1 VVLERL
7 EAMLEDMVDGFFGF
21 LLRGKIQ
28 PLEIARR
35 LTREAEEQKIITLN
49 RVYIPNR
56 FTVGLHPAD
65 MTSLQAIA
73 PELQAEFERFVGE
86 WAIDR
91 DYTVSGHI
99 EVKLVPQEKVARS
112 RMRIAAAIDEA
123 EQPAPAEQPQRVEPA
138 SFELE
143 RLFPSYEEED
153 EDEDLEE
160 SPAGIASRQAA

>member
-1 VVLERL
+1 MVLQRVESF
-7 EAMLEDMVDGFFGF
+7 LEDVVDGCFGV

-65 MTSLQAIA
+65 MATLHAIA
-73 PELQAEFERFVGE
+73 PELEAEFERFVGE

-91 DYTVSGHI
+91 DYTVSGP
-99 EVKLVPQEKVARS
+99 VKVTLQPKERVART
-112 RMRIAAAIDEA
+112 RMAITAEIDEV
-123 EQPAPAEQPQRVEPA
+123 PAGVAA
-138 SFELE
+138 SRPGPLPH
-143 RLFPSYEEED
+143 LFPDYAGED
-153 EDEDLEE
+153 EDAPVEA
-160 SPAGIASRQAA
+160 PALRSRQAA